1 MITGY
6 FATFAAKLSLW
17 WTSMSSL
24 DMIWLGIGMFGQ
36 LMFTARW
43 FIQWIASEKARRS
56 IVPETFWYFSFFG
69 GLLVLAYGVYKIDPV
84 IILGQFGV
92 FIYARNL
99 YFLWQHKSQEVPLQ
113 VAEAR
118 GTVGAE

>member
-6 FATFAAKLSLW
+6 FATVAAKLSLW

-43 FIQWIASEKARRS
+43 FIQWIASEKAGRSVMPLAFWIFSMAGGAMTLVYGLVRR
-56 IVPETFWYFSFFG
+56 E
-69 GLLVLAYGVYKIDPV
+69 PV
-84 IILGQFGV
+84 IIMGQLLAV

-99 YFLWQHKSQEVPLQ
+99 ALIFRERDKR
-113 VAEAR
+113 A
-118 GTVGAE
+118 